1 MDRKIKIAY
10 LLTHPIQYFSPL
22 FREFSKRKD
31 IEFIVYYCS
40 DESIRGSYDPNFKT
54 KVKWDIPILEGYRY
68 KFLKNHSPFPSIYK
82 PLSGLINFG
91 IIKELKNKRFDF
103 IVVNGWNF
111 GTAILTAIVSK
122 PLNYKVSVFS
132 DTPLK
137 LELLKP
143 PYIRYFKK
151 FVFKYFFKLFNF
163 FVVPG
168 EDSFRLIK
176 YYGVNDKNICKT
188 YHCVDNEFFYL
199 YYKRYRK
206 NIKRLK
212 MELNIPYNK
221 FIILFVGKLIS
232 KKNPLILLKVLKEL
246 NNENIFVVF
255 VGDGPLRND
264 MMKYIE
270 ENEMK
275 NVSIKGFVNQS
286 EITKYY
292 AVSDILVLPSIS
304 ETWGL
309 VVNEAFN
316 FGIPAIVSE
325 YVGCANELVID
336 GYNGFVFKDENDL
349 KDKIEKLYK
358 DEKLLKEMGINALES
373 VKSFN
378 FQNYIEN
385 LLNFMRYE
393 GKI

>member
-1 MDRKIKIAY
+1 
-10 LLTHPIQYFSPL
+10 
-22 FREFSKRKD
+22 
-31 IEFIVYYCS
+31 
-40 DESIRGSYDPNFKT
+40 
-54 KVKWDIPILEGYRY
+54 
-68 KFLKNHSPFPSIYK
+68 
-82 PLSGLINFG
+82 
-91 IIKELKNKRFDF
+91 
-103 IVVNGWNF
+103 
-111 GTAILTAIVSK
+111 
-122 PLNYKVSVFS
+122 
-132 DTPLK
+132 
-137 LELLKP
+137 
-143 PYIRYFKK
+143 
-151 FVFKYFFKLFNF
+151 
-163 FVVPG
+163 
-168 EDSFRLIK
+168 
-176 YYGVNDKNICKT
+176 
-188 YHCVDNEFFYL
+188 
-199 YYKRYRK
+199 
-206 NIKRLK
+206 
-212 MELNIPYNK
+212 
-221 FIILFVGKLIS
+221 
-232 KKNPLILLKVLKEL
+232 L